1 MESGND
7 HDDAA
12 VAYVVIFV
20 NYLSFQ
26 SAFPSIIKATNT
38 QVKLMIRKS
47 FLSLQVYPLDTL
59 ALKMLNVIR
68 EELRDEIER
77 REEKAV
83 RDAQIAAKAERRQ
96 KRLDEK
102 AKEMAKV
109 GVRID
114 EEDVADELDKE
125 EVRIVKTYYHEIV
138 SHCLSVVVA
147 LTFTAAVVLWWLLGS
162 ELG

>member
-1 MESGND
+1 M
-7 HDDAA
+7 
-12 VAYVVIFV
+12 
-20 NYLSFQ
+20 
-26 SAFPSIIKATNT
+26 
-38 QVKLMIRKS
+38 
-47 FLSLQVYPLDTL
+47 YPLDTL

-147 LTFTAAVVLWWLLGS
+147 LTFTAAVVLWWLLGF
-162 ELG
+162 ELGWPAFTLIESFTQPDVNVTLIPDFTDCMGRK

>member
-1 MESGND
+1 M
-7 HDDAA
+7 
-12 VAYVVIFV
+12 
-20 NYLSFQ
+20 
-26 SAFPSIIKATNT
+26 
-38 QVKLMIRKS
+38 
-47 FLSLQVYPLDTL
+47 YPLDTL

-125 EVRIVKTYYHEIV
+125 EVRVVNTCYYEIV
-138 SHCLSVVVA
+138 AHCLYVFVA
-147 LTFTAAVVLWWLLGS
+147 LTFIAVAVTAAVVTCDDYLFLNLAYLPLSPSMNPVLL
-162 ELG
+162 

>member
-1 MESGND
+1 M
-7 HDDAA
+7 
-12 VAYVVIFV
+12 
-20 NYLSFQ
+20 
-26 SAFPSIIKATNT
+26 
-38 QVKLMIRKS
+38 
-47 FLSLQVYPLDTL
+47 YPLDTL

-125 EVRIVKTYYHEIV
+125 EVRIIKTYYHEIV
-138 SHCLSVVVA
+138 ARCLSVVVA
-147 LTFTAAVVLWWLLGS
+147 LTVTAAVVLWWLLGF
-162 ELG
+162 ELGWPAFTLIESFTQPDVNVTLIPDFTDCMGRK